1 MTNYPWR
8 LFLADC
14 LAIQNGMED
23 PSVIA
28 FYSIIEDVTSTTDE
42 EIEAIFCQLFYETF
56 ADE

>member
-14 LAIQNGMED
+14 LAVQNGMED
-23 PSVIA
+23 PSVVA
-28 FYSIIEDVTSTTDE
+28 FYSAIENPNFTDKEIE
-42 EIEAIFCQLFYETF
+42 EIFSLLFYQPF